1 MNTHIVPE
9 FTVLNAVAAAGIA
22 FIYIFLSSL
31 IREPERQKV
40 SAVIVA
46 GAGAAY
52 LSGGLGMWEFAFC
65 TLMTFV
71 AYKGLTNYS
80 FIGIGW
86 LLHTAWDVTHHLYGN
101 PIVPFEPASS
111 AGCAVCDSILDLWF
125 FAEAPSVPDRFRRSK
140 SVTLMAR

>member
-1 MNTHIVPE
+1 MNSHIVPD
-9 FTVLNAVAAAGIA
+9 FTLLNAVAAAGIA
-22 FIYIFLSSL
+22 CIYIALSSL
-31 IREPERQKV
+31 IKEPERQKV

-52 LSGGLGMWEFAFC
+52 LSGGLGPWEFAFC

-71 AYKGLTNYS
+71 AYKGLANYT

-111 AGCAVCDSILDLWF
+111 AGCAVCDTIMAMWF
-125 FAEAPSVPDRFRRSK
+125 FAGAPNVFNWFRRARTT
-140 SVTLMAR
+140 SVNAG